1 MSSLVFDKIKKIL
14 DERKIKYISKHHEP
28 VYTSEQA
35 AAARG
40 DKLKQGAKAMII
52 KTDKD
57 FVLAVLSAEKRID
70 SKKLKKVLNS
80 KSISFADV
88 GKVKSFDLVPGA
100 VPPFGSV
107 IGLKTYVDKSLLEND
122 EISFNAG
129 SLTDSLKI
137 KLDDYLKVEN
147 PIVSDFS

>member
-1 MSSLVFDKIKKIL
+1 MEVFEKIKRIL
-14 DERKIKYISKHHEP
+14 DEKNIKYALKAHEP

-35 AAARG
+35 AKARG
-40 DKLKQGAKAMII
+40 DSLKQGAKAMIV

-57 FVLAVLSAEKRID
+57 FVLLVLSAEKRID
-70 SKKLKKVLNS
+70 SKKVKKILNS
-80 KSISFADV
+80 KNTSFADV
-88 GKVKSFDLVPGA
+88 EKVKSFGLVPGS

-107 IGLKTYVDKSLLEND
+107 IGLKTYVDKSLLENE

-129 SLTDSLKI
+129 SLTNSIKMKLK
-137 KLDDYLKVEN
+137 DDLQVEN